1 MPRRLLLLVACAA
14 LLPWPAPAQP
24 EPKPRIQ
31 DGPPNAIVLVARPSL
46 ADPNFAR
53 TVVLVTQSEDGS
65 TVGVILNRPLNA
77 KLPAML
83 RGVPT
88 ENYKDRVYSGG
99 PVMRQSVLAVFRS
112 DTVPDAAAFPVLKGV
127 YLTLHP
133 DNIRRLLAD
142 PNAKYRL
149 YAGFSG
155 WAPRQLQSEFQRE
168 GWLVTRPEAS
178 TLFRASTE
186 GLWDEMV
193 QKAQGRTPTTSL
205 FPMDSVADLAT
216 MPRP

>member
-1 MPRRLLLLVACAA
+1 MLRGAA
-14 LLPWPAPAQP
+14 AWIALFAAFAPACLGQQARP
-24 EPKPRIQ
+24 Q
-31 DGPPNAIVLVARPSL
+31 DGPPNALILVARPGL

-53 TVVLVTQSEDGS
+53 SVVLVTQSEDGS
-65 TVGVILNRPLNA
+65 TVGVILNRPLNS
-77 KLPAML
+77 KLPSLL

-88 ENYKDRVYSGG
+88 GNYKDRLYSGG

-112 DTVPDAAAFPVLKGV
+112 DSPPAAPAFPVLKGV

-142 PNAKYRL
+142 PDAKYRL
-149 YAGFSG
+149 YAGFAG

-168 GWLVTRPEAS
+168 GWLAARPEEAA
-178 TLFRASTE
+178 LFRNSTE
-186 GLWDEMV
+186 ALWDEML
-193 QKAQGRTPTTSL
+193 QKAQPRMPTTFL
-205 FPMDSVADLAT
+205 FPMESVADLAT